1 MTVSGNRREEGKK
14 ERSGFR
20 IGAKIKSGESQ
31 KGNRYEETP
40 LCREERESI
49 N

>member
-1 MTVSGNRREEGKK
+1 MTISGSGREEGKK

-20 IGAKIKSGESQ
+20 IGAKTKSGESQ
-31 KGNRYEETP
+31 KGNRSEEAP